1 MLGQLPASREGPVTH
16 TLDGRALTHTLCLAR
31 QFTIGQLL
39 RQHWPRPAKL
49 TTCLILDC
57 RRCSSPI
64 YEANPNLIC
73 LRNKLLGSGA
83 PSWTPKLFLT
93 PQLCLCRDGLTAPPT
108 PSSAPWSP
116 PSLPS
121 KSFFPAFLTLG
132 QCPAFLTPQSSLARS
147 SRSTSTCGTPQP
159 LQIMLRAL
167 PPHAM

>member
-1 MLGQLPASREGPVTH
+1 MCGIYFFPFTKRHLPVTAS
-16 TLDGRALTHTLCLAR
+16 LLPKIQRRFFSVSAGPAASFKGRGGYSHSRWARTHTLCLAR

-64 YEANPNLIC
+64 YEANPHLLC
-73 LRNKLLGSGA
+73 LRNKFLGPGA
-83 PSWTPKLFLT
+83 PSCTPKLFLT

-121 KSFFPAFLTLG
+121 KSSFPAFLTLG
-132 QCPAFLTPQSSLARS
+132 QCPAS
-147 SRSTSTCGTPQP
+147 
-159 LQIMLRAL
+159 
-167 PPHAM
+167 